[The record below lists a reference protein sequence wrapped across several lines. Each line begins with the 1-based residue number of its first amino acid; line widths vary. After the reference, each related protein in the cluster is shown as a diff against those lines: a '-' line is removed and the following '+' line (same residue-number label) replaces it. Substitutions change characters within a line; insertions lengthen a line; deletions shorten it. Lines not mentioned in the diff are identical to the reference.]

1 MVFSTLLSCAE
12 NNPLAEA
19 RFRFL
24 VCFTPIPRRCR
35 TEEVSM
41 ADFIATMVDEAFER
55 QVRKSI
61 ESALRKSAERGEEG
75 GQAAKSV
82 LSFLFNQKSE
92 IMRRAAPI
100 VGFTLPLLGSAVAG
114 VIKKPGFFDSILP
127 NDSRP
132 GVKQAKMVLQTIAPA
147 FAIGASE
154 AVGDAIKR
162 VVDSKVSDKVTTPE
176 AQQTK
181 PLDRPVISRMI
192 PGRVFICEAHE
203 DGRTKMGA
211 DQLPVISDREW
222 RNAVRLW
229 EAAYNAAGGHSGR
242 NNGRDES
249 SRFPYEHVSFETAA
263 DLMFGEGGTN
273 VDADKLLELKKGPDK
288 PKAGYAAFTDATVNV
303 LEALAGTVSGMSDF
317 DYDQAEDLIKDQ
329 FKEIDPA
336 KVNLLGRFQSAIQPG
351 EVTHFTPAKYKQI
364 LTFID
369 TMLGGER
376 NWFNTA
382 RRHFRSFLD
391 RHGSTG
397 DSFFERAKW
406 LFKWIWSYAR
416 WVLLAGSFPF
426 IFFVICFCTAAYG
439 TFMLD
444 SGGDKELLIS
454 VRCLVFG
461 TWGMLIS
468 LTFLKVVDVVFRPIG
483 TWVGMAP
490 DAFTDIG
497 RKVSA
502 FVGVYGFLMVLVK
515 LWASGL
521 GMFLLPHYL
530 LLASAAGSYGFMM
543 MALSAGW
550 IGQTKLWVLE
560 GATAIKKLVVGALIA
575 SLAGSFLLGLIKSGL
590 GTTWFEKTWNAMWA
604 NFYENRLFASIVI
617 LAIYVVVVIAFA
629 RLTERFRSFTNNGTT
644 YVKEF
649 SGMAQFA
656 GFLIGLALILLPWY
670 PSKKWVEDE
679 EVQATTS
686 MTSQSAGNTT
696 HSVAPSASVPRRQV
710 QNAPAVQQSPR
721 DTRIEPPCSEIDPA
735 LRRYVARCQGR

>member
-1 MVFSTLLSCAE
+1 MVFSYLLSCAVE
-12 NNPLAEA
+12 QSACGSKVSV
-19 RFRFL
+19 F
-24 VCFTPIPRRCR
+24 VSFTPIPRRCR

-61 ESALRKSAERGEEG
+61 ESALKKSAERGEEG

-114 VIKKPGFFDSILP
+114 VIKKPGFFDGILP
-127 NDSRP
+127 DDNRP
-132 GVKQAKMVLQTIAPA
+132 AIKQAKMVLQSIAPA

-154 AVGDAIKR
+154 AVSDAIKR
-162 VVDSKVSDKVTTPE
+162 AVDSKVSDKVTTPE

-203 DGRTKMGA
+203 DGRIKIGA
-211 DQLPVISDREW
+211 DQLPVISDPVW
-222 RNAVRLW
+222 RNAVRFW
-229 EAAYNAAGGHSGR
+229 EAAYHAAGGHSNNR
-242 NNGRDES
+242 NGRDDS
-249 SRFPYEHVSFETAA
+249 TRFPHDYVSFATAA
-263 DLMFGEGGTN
+263 DIMFGEGGTN

-288 PKAGYAAFTDATVNV
+288 PKDGYAAFTDATVNV

-391 RHGSTG
+391 KHGSTG
-397 DSFFERAKW
+397 DSFFGRARW
-406 LFKWIWSYAR
+406 LFKWIWTYAR
-416 WVLLAGSFPF
+416 WVLLAGLLPF
-426 IFFVICFCTAAYG
+426 LFFLFCFCTAAYG

-461 TWGMLIS
+461 TWGMLLS

-483 TWVGMAP
+483 TWAGMAP

-497 RKVSA
+497 RKISA

-560 GATAIKKLVVGALIA
+560 GATAIKKLVVGALIT
-575 SLAGSFLLGLIKSGL
+575 SLAGSFLVGLIKSGL
-590 GTTWFEKTWNAMWA
+590 GSSWFEKTWNSMWVY
-604 NFYENRLFASIVI
+604 FHENRLFASVVI

-629 RLTERFRSFTNNGTT
+629 RLTERFRSYTNNGTI

-649 SGMAQFA
+649 SGLASFA
-656 GFLIGLALILLPWY
+656 GFLIGLALVLLPWY

-679 EVQATTS
+679 EVQTTTS
-686 MTSQSAGNTT
+686 TASQTPSTPT
-696 HSVAPSASVPRRQV
+696 RSITPSAPVIRRQSQTASPV
-710 QNAPAVQQSPR
+710 QTSR
-721 DTRIEPPCSEIDPA
+721 DTRKEPPCSEIDPA
-735 LRRYVARCQGR
+735 LRKYVARCQLVR